1 MTRLEKSKIIAHL
14 ANHFKTH
21 DYFYIIDPS
30 GLSAEEANSFRRK
43 CDQSGI
49 VYQVAKNTLIA
60 KALLA
65 TMGEE
70 KAATY
75 TPLTDTALKGPSGI
89 LFGKEAGSLPAKVL
103 QAFKKQTKLPKPVLK
118 AASVDDAL
126 FIGPTHLEALSKLKS
141 KAELMADIVAMLQS
155 PMTRVI
161 TALQSG
167 QHQLAGIVKT
177 LTDPAAEKH

>member
-1 MTRLEKSKIIAHL
+1 MTRPEKSKIIACL
-14 ANHFKTH
+14 VNHFKTH

-30 GLSAEEANSFRRK
+30 GLSAEEANGFRRK
-43 CDQSGI
+43 CDEAGLI
-49 VYQVAKNTLIA
+49 YRVAKNTLIA

-65 TMGEE
+65 VVDP
-70 KAATY
+70 AQADTY

-89 LFGKEAGSLPAKVL
+89 LFGKESGSLPAKLL

-126 FIGPTHLEALSKLKS
+126 FIGSSHLEALSKLKS
-141 KAELMADIVAMLQS
+141 KAELMAEIVAMLQS
-155 PMTRVI
+155 PITQVI

-177 LTDPAAEKH
+177 LTDPAANKH